1 MVDYKLPNFP
11 LKIGMGHQA
20 GIFSIKLGMGHQA
33 FSNGKCK
40 LCDFVQFQKLIRNGN
55 SLKG

>member
-20 GIFSIKLGMGHQA
+20 GIFSIKLGMGH
-33 FSNGKCK
+33 
-40 LCDFVQFQKLIRNGN
+40 
-55 SLKG
+55 

>member
-33 FSNGKCK
+33 CIFSS
-40 LCDFVQFQKLIRNGN
+40 DVQKWQVQTL
-55 SLKG
+55 

>member
-55 SLKG
+55 SL